1 MLQTSSQAEAMRA
14 FLLEFQ
20 DRLCEQLIE
29 ADGGEHAF
37 IEDAWDRPQGGGGR
51 TRVIADAG
59 VFEKGGVNFS
69 DVAGD
74 KLPPSATAN
83 RPEIAGSAF
92 RAMGVSLVLHPRN
105 PYIPTSHMNVRYFES
120 ISQTGAPVWWFG
132 GGFDCTPY
140 YGFKEDAVHWHQQA
154 QAACLPFGDA
164 LYPRFKNGVMTTSIL
179 NIAMKHAGLVV
190 FFMTTSTKAVLT
202 MHLLLLKASL
212 STTPKPIF
220 PSLSAGRMSPMA
232 SASWTFN
239 TTAEDAT

>member
-1 MLQTSSQAEAMRA
+1 MRA

-120 ISQTGAPVWWFG
+120 T
-132 GGFDCTPY
+132 
-140 YGFKEDAVHWHQQA
+140 
-154 QAACLPFGDA
+154 
-164 LYPRFKNGVMTTSIL
+164 
-179 NIAMKHAGLVV
+179 
-190 FFMTTSTKAVLT
+190 
-202 MHLLLLKASL
+202 
-212 STTPKPIF
+212 
-220 PSLSAGRMSPMA
+220 
-232 SASWTFN
+232 
-239 TTAEDAT
+239 